1 MERTAAFIAAA
12 ASRVPDGE
20 VQVQRPH
27 VVSFN
32 GELDIWK
39 EGEVDARLSVPDGG
53 VPIVIDLSEV
63 RYLDSAFLSALVRLR
78 RRLPECPI
86 TLVVEAPSVR
96 RIFELTEM
104 HRLFE
109 ITRTLP
115 RFEE

>member
-1 MERTAAFIAAA
+1 
-12 ASRVPDGE
+12 
-20 VQVQRPH
+20 VQRPH

-39 EGEVDARLSVPDGG
+39 EHEVEARLSVLDGDA
-53 VPIVIDLSEV
+53 PIVIDLSDV

-78 RRLPECPI
+78 RRLPANEI

-104 HRLFE
+104 HRLFTIE
-109 ITRTLP
+109 VP
-115 RFEE
+115 SSKS

>member
-1 MERTAAFIAAA
+1 M
-12 ASRVPDGE
+12 
-20 VQVQRPH
+20 QRH

-39 EGEVDARLSVPDGG
+39 EGEIDARLSVPDGG

-78 RRLPECPI
+78 RRLPHCPI
-86 TLVVEAPSVR
+86 TVVVVAPSVR

-104 HRLFE
+104 SRLFE
-109 ITRTLP
+109 ITGSHPP
-115 RFEE
+115 RLEE